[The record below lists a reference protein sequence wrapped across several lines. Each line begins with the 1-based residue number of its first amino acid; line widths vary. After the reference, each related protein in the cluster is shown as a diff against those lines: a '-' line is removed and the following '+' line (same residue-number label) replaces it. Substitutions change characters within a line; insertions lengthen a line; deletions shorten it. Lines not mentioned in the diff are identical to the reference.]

1 VGNLVLITGTSSG
14 IGLATAIECAAAG
27 FRVIATMRNLD
38 RRKALDEAAQARGVS
53 SSISVEQLDVTAD
66 HVVPKIRELV
76 LKYGPFY
83 GLVNNAGIAIGGAF
97 EEQSEA
103 DVREQFETNVF
114 GLMAVTR
121 AVLPTMRAAQRG
133 RIINV
138 SSVAGRVGLPLVSTY
153 AATKHAVEGLS
164 ESLRW
169 ELEAF
174 GIDVCLVEPGTFKTP
189 IFFANLRRGAN
200 ITAAG
205 PYSAVTEMVEKL
217 FLEEAE
223 KAPAPDAVGRAI
235 AGLLGA
241 ESPRFRTAIGT
252 DARTLVT
259 LRRMVPDRLFAS
271 GIRRLLNLPR
281 LR

>member
-1 VGNLVLITGTSSG
+1 MSNLVLITGTSSG
-14 IGLATAIECAAAG
+14 IGLSAAVECAAAG
-27 FRVIATMRNLD
+27 LRVIATMRDLE
-38 RRKALDEAAQARGVS
+38 RRKALDDAAKERGVTLA
-53 SSISVEQLDVTAD
+53 VEQLDVTAD
-66 HVVPKIRELV
+66 NVTPKIRELV
-76 LKYGPFY
+76 LKYGPFF
-83 GLVNNAGIAIGGAF
+83 GLVNNAGIAVGGAF

-133 RIINV
+133 RIVNV
-138 SSVAGRVGLPLVSTY
+138 SSISGRVGLPLVSAY

-169 ELEAF
+169 ELEGF

-189 IFFANLRRGAN
+189 LFFANLRRGAN
-200 ITAAG
+200 IPAAG
-205 PYSAVTEMVEKL
+205 PYTALSEVVEKL

-223 KAPAPDAVGRAI
+223 KAPPPDAVGRTI
-235 AGLLGA
+235 AALLG
-241 ESPRFRTAIGT
+241 EVSPRFRTVVGT

-271 GIRRLLNLPR
+271 AIRRLLNLPR

>member
-1 VGNLVLITGTSSG
+1 MSNLVLITGTSSG
-14 IGLATAIECAAAG
+14 IGLSAAVECAAAG
-27 FRVIATMRNLD
+27 LRVIATMRDLE
-38 RRKALDEAAQARGVS
+38 RRKALDDAAKECGVTLA
-53 SSISVEQLDVTAD
+53 VEQLDVTAD
-66 HVVPKIRELV
+66 NVTPKIRELV
-76 LKYGPFY
+76 LKYGPFF
-83 GLVNNAGIAIGGAF
+83 GLVNNAGIAVGGAF

-133 RIINV
+133 RIVNV
-138 SSVAGRVGLPLVSTY
+138 SSISGRVGLPLVSAY

-169 ELEAF
+169 ELEGF

-189 IFFANLRRGAN
+189 LFFANLRRGAN
-200 ITAAG
+200 IPAAG
-205 PYSAVTEMVEKL
+205 PYTALSEVVEKL

-223 KAPAPDAVGRAI
+223 KAPAPDLVGRTI
-235 AGLLGA
+235 AGLLGEA
-241 ESPRFRTAIGT
+241 TPRFRTVIGT